1 MPIKRSLLPWVIALA
16 VFVAGFV
23 AVGLVIRHSVASSF
37 DVGQRARAA
46 RTLLFDT
53 IKGQLDEETSVRG
66 YLATRDPQFL
76 APYHVA
82 RGDLPATMLRL
93 KARLGALQ
101 LHSAVAA
108 VSDAER
114 TNDEW
119 LHSIA
124 MPLLAP
130 HADNTVAMQQR
141 GIALIDRFRA
151 DTTLVEDEL
160 NRQNSNLRDD
170 SEMNLLRLAMLIAF
184 AALVL
189 FVAGLTFAALQ
200 ARAWNSLDRAREI
213 REEARLR
220 ERGLRVAYEAEKR
233 IADTLQVAFSQR
245 MLPAMPSMRFS
256 ATYVA
261 AAEEAKVG
269 GDWYDAFEIGPERI
283 LFAIGDIA
291 GHGLEAA
298 VAMSRTRNEMLS
310 AALLQPDAEAILAHI
325 NGRILDRPGAAMVTA
340 IVGIADARTYEF
352 IYSTAG
358 HPPPLLV
365 EPGRPPRRL
374 SFGGLPLGVSE
385 KATYRA
391 HRVQTVPGAMLVLY
405 TDGAIEHSRNIIEG
419 EESLLN
425 AVAAVPAD
433 ADAATAIY
441 QSIFHDKAVRDDVA
455 ILTIGFLKTRPLGL
469 SISAQDGKSA
479 SGGRLERAPESSMPV
494 TNVLTR
500 ITKRFAPGRG
510 RAS

>member
-16 VFVAGFV
+16 LFVAGFV
-23 AVGLVIRHSVASSF
+23 AFGLMIRNSVASSF
-37 DVGQRARAA
+37 DMGQRARAA

-53 IKGQLDEETSVRG
+53 IKGQLDEETGLRG
-66 YLATRDPQFL
+66 YLATREPQFL
-76 APYHVA
+76 APYHAA
-82 RGDLPATMLRL
+82 RGDLPGTMLRL
-93 KARLGALQ
+93 KQRLGRLA
-101 LHSAVAA
+101 LHSAVDAI
-108 VSDAER
+108 SDAER

-124 MPLLAP
+124 LPLLASR
-130 HADNTVAMQQR
+130 ADNTVAMQRR
-141 GIALIDRFRA
+141 GLALMDRFRA
-151 DTTLVEDEL
+151 DTSVVEDEL
-160 NRQNSNLRDD
+160 NRQNVNLRDD
-170 SEMNLLRLAMLIAF
+170 SETNLLRLGILIAL
-184 AALVL
+184 AALLL
-189 FVAGLTFAALQ
+189 FAAGLTFAALQ

-213 REEARLR
+213 REEARRR
-220 ERGLRVAYEAEKR
+220 ERDLRVAYESEKR

-245 MLPAMPSMRFS
+245 MLPAMPSIHFS
-256 ATYVA
+256 ATYVP

-310 AALLQPDAEAILAHI
+310 AALLQPDAESILAQM
-325 NGRILDRPGAAMVTA
+325 NGRILARTGAAMVTA

-352 IYSTAG
+352 TYSTAG

-374 SFGGLPLGVSE
+374 NFGGLPLGVSE
-385 KATYRA
+385 KATYRS

-419 EESLLN
+419 EEALLK
-425 AVAAVPAD
+425 AVATVPAG
-433 ADAATAIY
+433 ADAATTIY
-441 QSIFHDKAVRDDVA
+441 DSIFRDKTVGDDVA

-469 SISAQDGKSA
+469 SISAQDGTSA
-479 SGGRLERAPESSMPV
+479 FGGRLERSPAASMPV
-494 TNVLTR
+494 QNILRRV
-500 ITKRFAPGRG
+500 
-510 RAS
+510 S